1 MKSFSAYEPAT
12 QLTISTVGFC
22 SQAHTLLSGA
32 SLLCALIVALQKIFL
47 ELAHIAVQRRA
58 DL

>member
-12 QLTISTVGFC
+12 WLTISKVGFC

-32 SLLCALIVALQKIFL
+32 SLLCALIVALGRIFL
-47 ELAHIAVQRRA
+47 ELAHIAAQRLA